1 MGWLVEGILD
11 LPLISAAL
19 DRQLAEWLKLSLDD
33 RDVQYQRLDHLSVT
47 LPIQK
52 TRYQIRSRIRK
63 NTQAVPS
70 YQASPWHPSHT
81 FPLSLSLPFPHPH
94 QLHCSSTAP
103 LLSHRLHGHPDSTL
117 SLLARYMMARTTPA
131 LELRSRTAC
140 STAWISRFLYMRP
153 IIASMPRCSDMNE
166 RLHPP
171 LHEGL
176 NVNVLQGS
184 LIVALDQSSGLGKP
198 ESRDALVTYRGV
210 TVVIAWMAIIFM
222 LWYL

>member
-1 MGWLVEGILD
+1 
-11 LPLISAAL
+11 
-19 DRQLAEWLKLSLDD
+19 
-33 RDVQYQRLDHLSVT
+33 
-47 LPIQK
+47 
-52 TRYQIRSRIRK
+52 
-63 NTQAVPS
+63 
-70 YQASPWHPSHT
+70 
-81 FPLSLSLPFPHPH
+81 
-94 QLHCSSTAP
+94 
-103 LLSHRLHGHPDSTL
+103 
-117 SLLARYMMARTTPA
+117 
-131 LELRSRTAC
+131 
-140 STAWISRFLYMRP
+140 
-153 IIASMPRCSDMNE
+153 MNE